1 MATFLDF
8 VEVLYDLNVKTL
20 NDMQLDNLNTM
31 LICKLSE
38 VSVEMSKLR
47 SQGRWHSVDEC
58 LPPYG
63 KSVIVHLKNGSRCMT
78 HRTEKDYSK
87 DRNGF
92 LHMAIAD
99 DADFWIDVPEFKKP
113 EKM

>member
-1 MATFLDF
+1 MATFLEF
-8 VEVLYDLNVKTL
+8 VEVWSDLNVETL
-20 NDMQLDNLNTM
+20 DDMHLEKVNDI
-31 LICKLSE
+31 LITALSD
-38 VSVEMSKLR
+38 VSVEMSKR
-47 SQGRWHSVDEC
+47 SCKRRWHSVDEC

-87 DRNGF
+87 DRNAF